1 MFRRSLIEQI
11 IYIYYV
17 KISEQKG
24 TAQHEFVSKAAL
36 PLKFL
41 AIIKKYDII
50 RYKSQNPT
58 DDRCLNCYCCT
69 EL

>member
-1 MFRRSLIEQI
+1 MFRRSLIGQI
-11 IYIYYV
+11 IYIYV
-17 KISEQKG
+17 KVFEQKG
-24 TAQHEFVSKAAL
+24 TVPIEFVSKAAL

-58 DDRCLNCYCCT
+58 DDR
-69 EL
+69 

>member
-1 MFRRSLIEQI
+1 MHHVSPQLDRTNY
-11 IYIYYV
+11 IYIYIYV
-17 KISEQKG
+17 KVFEQKG
-24 TAQHEFVSKAAL
+24 AVPIEFVSKAAL

-58 DDRCLNCYCCT
+58 DDR
-69 EL
+69 

>member
-1 MFRRSLIEQI
+1 MFRRSLIGQI
-11 IYIYYV
+11 IYIYV
-17 KISEQKG
+17 KVFEQKG
-24 TAQHEFVSKAAL
+24 AVPIEFVSKAAL

-58 DDRCLNCYCCT
+58 DDR
-69 EL
+69 